1 MNWRTIKVWMP
12 DFQHPCN
19 SSTAWVQK
27 PGDEEFNQ
35 WDGFAGYSCYLYN
48 NYEMRGEAVKQIYA
62 NKAIT
67 VLWQAGDV
75 SLIRVGDDVG
85 YISTATARTT
95 RIPVRK
101 STDEGGGGSSGDSSG
116 GGSEWTP
123 PAM

>member
-27 PGDEEFNQ
+27 PGDEEFKQ

-67 VLWQAGDV
+67 VLWQA
-75 SLIRVGDDVG
+75 
-85 YISTATARTT
+85 
-95 RIPVRK
+95 VRK
-101 STDEGGGGSSGDSSG
+101 STDEGSSSSGGSSG

-123 PAM
+123 PANKKPLETKEISKK